1 MSEGKTDPTSVSR
14 RVLIGAP
21 VAPVLAGAHACPR
34 ADEVVARS
42 AAFLAVDAEI
52 GRLSGRWGDLET
64 QAIGRHAWFLHA
76 GRRRL
81 TVPEGR
87 EMARIDA
94 VLETLFERRV
104 ELLDGLSAAPAVDP
118 GAAAAKLAVAAR
130 VICSDTD
137 ERLHGLLDGLARDL
151 AAMRCLHCR
160 APLVT
165 EAPAP

>member
-1 MSEGKTDPTSVSR
+1 MSEGKADPTAVSR

-21 VAPVLAGAHACPR
+21 VLAGAAGRSR
-34 ADEVVARS
+34 ADDVVARS

-52 GRLSGRWGDLET
+52 GRLSGRWGDLEAL
-64 QAIGRHAWFLHA
+64 AIGRHAWFLHA

-104 ELLDGLSAAPAVDP
+104 ELLDGLCAAPAVDP

-130 VICSDTD
+130 VICADTD
-137 ERLHGLLDGLARDL
+137 ERLHRLLDGLARDL
-151 AAMRCLHCR
+151 AAMRCPHCR
-160 APLVT
+160 APLVSGT
-165 EAPAP
+165 PGP